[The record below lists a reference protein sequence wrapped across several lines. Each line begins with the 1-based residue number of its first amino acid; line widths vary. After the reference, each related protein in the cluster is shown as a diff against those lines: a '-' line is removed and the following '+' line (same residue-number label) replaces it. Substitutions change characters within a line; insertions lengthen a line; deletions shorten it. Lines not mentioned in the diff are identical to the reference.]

1 MGGREGQ
8 EGLEYLSSAYSVPDP
23 TPDTQILF
31 NSILITSHFNIIF
44 PFNIL

>member
-23 TPDTQILF
+23 TLDTNTI
-31 NSILITSHFNIIF
+31 
-44 PFNIL
+44 